1 METLTFRWVL
11 IICGV
16 LLLAGV
22 FLFGNPNKTPK
33 KRATR
38 PKKKTRKAARERKSP
53 MAPRTEPT
61 LSEPETP
68 GGGEGRQEP
77 AFDAGDGATTFDD
90 TQGEL
95 PIDAPVDEPA
105 APAPMA
111 QPEKVVVLYLRARD
125 NRTVSG
131 LELLEAAQ
139 KSGMEFGAMD
149 IFHRLVE
156 GERQPVFSMANLE
169 QPGTFS
175 PDSWAT
181 LSARGMTLFMG
192 LPGPLSA
199 LDAWDA
205 TVATARRMAELLHL
219 DVLDDQREHF
229 SRQREGEIREEL
241 RAFERG
247 QLPEA

>member
-1 METLTFRWVL
+1 MEKLTFQWVL

-16 LLLAGV
+16 LLLAYV
-22 FLFGNPNKTPK
+22 FVFGNPNKSPK

-38 PKKKTRKAARERKSP
+38 PRKKRKVARERKSP

-61 LSEPETP
+61 LSEPEASVD
-68 GGGEGRQEP
+68 GEVRQEP
-77 AFDAGDGATTFDD
+77 AFDAGHETAAFDD

-95 PIDAPVDEPA
+95 PIDGPADEPE

-111 QPEKVVVLYLRARD
+111 EPDKVVVLYLRARD
-125 NRTVSG
+125 NRTISG

-219 DVLDDQREHF
+219 DVLDDRREHF